1 MDLNPGPPLP
11 DFNRMLVLLKQHEEV
26 QAPLPVGFFDRLNM
40 LISEEVLGQKL
51 AAYQECAI
59 LLRKQAHG
67 DAGLPLRM
75 AAEQIL
81 LLAASHK

>member
-1 MDLNPGPPLP
+1 MDLNPGPALP
-11 DFNRMLVLLKQHEEV
+11 DFAQMLAAMKQHEELRM
-26 QAPLPVGFFDRLNM
+26 PLPVGFFDRFASLHSLDM
-40 LISEEVLGQKL
+40 REAKL
-51 AAYQECAI
+51 AVYQECAI

-81 LLAASHK
+81 LLATSYK